1 MAKRK
6 TPKVKDLRPETIT
19 NSQLE
24 ELQSIINLL
33 NRSQLELGSME
44 TRKHEMLHQIA
55 GVRDKLKVLQTTFE
69 KDYGTI
75 DINIQDGSIKY
86 PDNEQTNKED

>member
-6 TPKVKDLRPETIT
+6 TPKVKDLRPSSIT
-19 NSQLE
+19 TSQLE

-33 NRSQLELGSME
+33 NRSQMELGQLE
-44 TRKHEMLHQIA
+44 TRKHELLHNTA
-55 GVRDKLKVLQTTFE
+55 GIKDNLKVLQTTFE
-69 KDYGTI
+69 KDYGSI

-86 PDNEQTNKED
+86 PEDEQTNKED

>member
-86 PDNEQTNKED
+86 PDNEQTNKKY